1 MNEMFNFAT
10 DEKIDIF
17 NKVAKIM
24 EVPSVAVEK
33 DFWVTWVLGKIF
45 ADDELSKI
53 LMFKG

>member
-24 EVPSVAVEK
+24 EVPSVAV
-33 DFWVTWVLGKIF
+33 
-45 ADDELSKI
+45 
-53 LMFKG
+53 